1 LIAKAW
7 LKVAASLVE
16 AYLRAVAKT
25 AEIRFCLDNGVDFMP
40 RAEIAAVS
48 SELLASAP
56 LLLPF
61 WNAHSL
67 LLISAYLGSAPLTLT
82 AQQFEAVVD
91 DSIGG
96 QLTQL
101 IFDRIGLSV
110 RRLSIRSPEGR
121 LIDMREMLEQKPSL
135 VMAADSHGPYRA
147 VSTGMARLARHYA
160 GCVRPV
166 SLACDRAVFIF
177 PKIRMLVPLP
187 GATILLA
194 LGSRLGTRGAVADT
208 RLSLQSALLDLE
220 AKSAGALRTS
230 RIQLRCS
237 KKI

>member
-16 AYLRAVAKT
+16 AYLRAIAKT
-25 AEIRFCLDNGVDFMP
+25 AEIRFFLDDGVDSMP
-40 RAEIAAVS
+40 RAEMAAVS
-48 SELLASAP
+48 SELLASTP
-56 LLLPF
+56 LLVPF

-67 LLISAYLGSAPLTLT
+67 LFISAYLGSAPLALT
-82 AQQFEAVVD
+82 AQQFEAVAD

-101 IFDRIGLSV
+101 IFDRVGLSV
-110 RRLSIRSPEGR
+110 RRLSIRSSEDR
-121 LIDMREMLEQKPSL
+121 LVDMRMILEQKPSL

-177 PKIRMLVPLP
+177 PQIRMLVPLP
-187 GATILLA
+187 RATILLA
-194 LGSRLGTRGAVADT
+194 LGSRLETSGSVADT

-220 AKSAGALRTS
+220 VKSAGALRS
-230 RIQLRCS
+230 GRIQPRCS
-237 KKI
+237 KTI